1 MPSGDVF
8 YQLTVGPIP
17 NAPDRIG
24 SDVVGLPAFDDRAG
38 KFAAGAQPLEQV
50 SRGVTVAA
58 MTERLG
64 EIRTAVPFRA
74 LTGIRLEP
82 PIRVEYEVPEPHQ
95 VALIEWKRQIVL
107 RREVSHRFK
116 SEQILLD
123 RQNVFPGQQRIGG
136 IGKRWV

>member
-17 NAPDRIG
+17 NAPYRIG
-24 SDVVGLPAFDDRAG
+24 GDVVGLPAFDQRTG
-38 KFAAGAQPLEQV
+38 KFAAGAQPLEEV

-58 MTERLG
+58 MTERFG

-74 LTGIRLEP
+74 FTGIRLEP

-95 VALIEWKRQIVL
+95 VALIERKRQIVL
-107 RREVSHRFK
+107 RRDVSHRFK
-116 SEQILLD
+116 SEQISLIA
-123 RQNVFPGQQRIGG
+123 RTSFRVSS
-136 IGKRWV
+136 V